1 MAFANVSDLV
11 ATTIEKRSK
20 KIANNVLGHNAIL
33 SKLSASGK
41 VKTFSG
47 GTKIYE
53 ELSFAENGNAG
64 FYSGYDA
71 LPVAPQDV
79 ISAAEYS
86 IKQAACPVI
95 VSGLEQ
101 LINSGPEKFIDL
113 VEARMEVAE
122 DTMKN
127 LITNS
132 IYSNGTGSGGKEL
145 DGLAK
150 LIVADPTSAASIGGI
165 AQDTWTF
172 WRNKISSGVTD
183 VALGQSTNI
192 VTKLNGLWPQLV
204 RGADRPDLIVLGTT
218 LWQYYVQSLQPL
230 QRFNGASTGAFGFPT
245 LKFMEDCDVTFDNVA
260 ALTATIG
267 YVLNSKYLKFRP
279 HADRN
284 FTSLDPKKRYAINQD
299 AEVQILAFAGNLTM
313 SGRKFQGRIST

>member
-1 MAFANVSDLV
+1 MAFANISDLV

-20 KIANNVLGHNAIL
+20 KIANGVLGHNAVL
-33 SKLSASGK
+33 AKLNASGR

-47 GTKIYE
+47 GTKIVE

-64 FYSGYDA
+64 FYSGYDP

-79 ISAAEYS
+79 ISAAEYN

-101 LINSGPEKFIDL
+101 LINAGPEKFIDL

-127 LITNS
+127 LITAS

-150 LIVADPTSAASIGGI
+150 LIAASPSTGSVGNIDP
-165 AQDTWTF
+165 QVWSF
-172 WRNKISSGVTD
+172 WQNKVTTGVTGATD
-183 VALGQSTNI
+183 IL
-192 VTKLNGLWPQLV
+192 TKLNGLWPQLV

-218 LWQYYVQSLQPL
+218 LWQYYVAALQPL
-230 QRFNGASTGAFGFPT
+230 QRFTSASSASVGFPT
-245 LKFMEDCDVTFDNVA
+245 LKYMEDVDVVFDNVA
-260 ALTATIG
+260 GLTATIG
-267 YVLNSKYLKFRP
+267 YLINSKYLKFRP
-279 HADRN
+279 HAERN

-299 AEVQILAFAGNLTM
+299 AEVQILAFAGNMTM

>member
-1 MAFANVSDLV
+1 LAFANVSDLV

-20 KIANNVLGHNAIL
+20 KIANNVLGHNAVL

-79 ISAAEYS
+79 ISAAEYN

-101 LINSGPEKFIDL
+101 LINAGPEKFIDL

-150 LIVADPTSAASIGGI
+150 LITAAGTGTVGGI
-165 AQDTWTF
+165 DPGTWSF
-172 WRNKISSGVTD
+172 WTNKTATGVTD
-183 VALGQSTNI
+183 VALGAATNI
-192 VTKLNGLWPQLV
+192 VTKLNTLWPQLV
-204 RGADRPDLIVLGTT
+204 RGGDRPDLIVLGTT
-218 LWQYYVQSLQPL
+218 LWRYYLGSLQPL
-230 QRFNGASTGAFGFPT
+230 QRFSGASTGATGFPT
-245 LKFMEDCDVTFDNVA
+245 LKYMEDCDVVFDNVA

-299 AEVQILAFAGNLTM
+299 AEVQILAFAGNMTM
-313 SGRKFQGRIST
+313 SGRKFQGRIEGT